1 MSVLTERSD
10 DKSYLSDSDSDD
22 DISRVEKARSK
33 SPVLNYSSDNYSDEL
48 SDKDSLAPSSVVRTT
63 RKSTR
68 TSARNS
74 LQNSAGNS
82 RYSSQLSRNSTR
94 NNSERASQMNSAP
107 VSAENSKR
115 QISIAESNLTSRDS
129 STSLSDASSIASHD
143 DSLSPERAPTHT
155 IHKSSHTHE
164 VPMVAQGTATT
175 SNSLRRSKLNSAR
188 STNHR
193 PDSQARDANLERRKM
208 TTPYGHVLS
217 KNGYIM
223 VSKLKS
229 SRSGYTHRGY
239 PNQKVDPIT
248 ARILSANQKRR
259 AIAGNQA
266 GEIKKK
272 NMQLYEEIKSLRI
285 LCRNQEKSL
294 KQYESTQSA
303 LPRVLQNFE
312 HDKALLKERLR
323 KVKENEKRLER
334 EKKRL
339 DIENE
344 KNQKKLKELNNI
356 IQTKNLDERWNLQQR
371 LELAERVAAENADAV
386 NHVNRKFELEQA
398 ALERQ
403 LKKEIRRRTKAE
415 QENDRNKEE
424 LQNIQEKLTEKEKQL
439 NYSNIYIQRQNKK
452 SKQKRSSSLALPA
465 PPQEE
470 SEVDLN
476 ATGDNVVPNCNP
488 IVEFAI
494 ERVVSREQSRP
505 QSKAVSR
512 VQEVVPRRAASS
524 TFLTDIV
531 ETNESD
537 PPVANLND
545 FNFQE
550 ELSTGAPFMA
560 DASPAP
566 IKEEPILDQ
575 EKISTPR
582 DPTPEPAPIK
592 MQEAPPSPP
601 KPEQSA
607 DALLDEMLFGSKVE
621 EKKATPPQSPTLFDM
636 NDKPKLSSQDSV
648 PEFDFG
654 PTKKTSKDSILAQL
668 RDLHGNDDSPSNQKP
683 KMNFNIFDSAP
694 KIDPK
699 EAPKSKEDELD
710 ELLNFGSKNQ
720 SSSMSI
726 KRSDPKVYDFSEP
739 INNLHEGKA
748 SSGKDFRSPT
758 KKENLIDNLF
768 GGTGMKQSSLI

>member
-10 DKSYLSDSDSDD
+10 DKSYLSDTDSDD
-22 DISRVEKARSK
+22 DVSRVEKARSK
-33 SPVLNYSSDNYSDEL
+33 SPVLNYSSDNYSDDL
-48 SDKDSLAPSSVVRTT
+48 SDKDSLAPSSVMRTT

-68 TSARNS
+68 TSARTSARNSARDS

-94 NNSERASQMNSAP
+94 NNSERASQMNSA
-107 VSAENSKR
+107 
-115 QISIAESNLTSRDS
+115 
-129 STSLSDASSIASHD
+129 
-143 DSLSPERAPTHT
+143 
-155 IHKSSHTHE
+155 
-164 VPMVAQGTATT
+164 
-175 SNSLRRSKLNSAR
+175 
-188 STNHR
+188 
-193 PDSQARDANLERRKM
+193 
-208 TTPYGHVLS
+208 
-217 KNGYIM
+217 

-229 SRSGYTHRGY
+229 SRSGYSHRGY

-371 LELAERVAAENADAV
+371 LEMAERVAAENVEKA

-424 LQNIQEKLTEKEKQL
+424 LRNIQEKLTEKEKQL

-465 PPQEE
+465 PPKEE
-470 SEVDLN
+470 PAVDLN
-476 ATGDNVVPNCNP
+476 ATDE
-488 IVEFAI
+488 I
-494 ERVVSREQSRP
+494 
-505 QSKAVSR
+505 
-512 VQEVVPRRAASS
+512 S
-524 TFLTDIV
+524 T
-531 ETNESD
+531 S
-537 PPVANLND
+537 
-545 FNFQE
+545 
-550 ELSTGAPFMA
+550 GAPFMTS
-560 DASPAP
+560 ASPAP
-566 IKEEPILDQ
+566 IKEEPIVEP

-582 DPTPEPAPIK
+582 DPTPEPEPIK
-592 MQEAPPSPP
+592 IEPVAPPTPP
-601 KPEQSA
+601 KPEKSA

-621 EKKATPPQSPTLFDM
+621 EKKAIPPQSPTLFDM
-636 NDKPKLSSQDSV
+636 DDKPKLSSQDSV

-668 RDLHGNDDSPSNQKP
+668 RDLHGNNDSPSNEKP

-710 ELLNFGSKNQ
+710 ELLNLGSKKQ
-720 SSSMSI
+720 SNMASTMSI

-768 GGTGMKQSSLI
+768 GGTDTFDDLEEVY

>member
-1 MSVLTERSD
+1 
-10 DKSYLSDSDSDD
+10 
-22 DISRVEKARSK
+22 
-33 SPVLNYSSDNYSDEL
+33 
-48 SDKDSLAPSSVVRTT
+48 
-63 RKSTR
+63 
-68 TSARNS
+68 
-74 LQNSAGNS
+74 
-82 RYSSQLSRNSTR
+82 
-94 NNSERASQMNSAP
+94 MNSAP

-129 STSLSDASSIASHD
+129 STSLSDASSIASRD
-143 DSLSPERAPTHT
+143 DSLSHERAPTHT
-155 IHKSSHTHE
+155 IHKASPTHE

-175 SNSLRRSKLNSAR
+175 SNSLRKSKLNSAR

-229 SRSGYTHRGY
+229 SRSGYSHRGY
-239 PNQKVDPIT
+239 PGQKVDPIT

-272 NMQLYEEIKSLRI
+272 NIQLYEEIKSLRI

-323 KVKENEKRLER
+323 KVKESEKRLER

-371 LELAERVAAENADAV
+371 LEVAERAAAENAEKA

-424 LQNIQEKLTEKEKQL
+424 LRNIQEKLTEKEKQL

-452 SKQKRSSSLALPA
+452 SKQKRSTSLALPA
-465 PPQEE
+465 PPREE
-470 SEVDLN
+470 PEVDLN
-476 ATGDNVVPNCNP
+476 ATGDNVVPNGNS
-488 IVEFAI
+488 IVEIAI
-494 ERVVSREQSRP
+494 ERVASREQSRP
-505 QSKAVSR
+505 QSKEVSR
-512 VQEVVPRRAASS
+512 VQEVGLRTAASS

-531 ETNESD
+531 ETNESE

-550 ELSTGAPFMA
+550 EISTGAPFVS
-560 DASPAP
+560 ASPMP
-566 IKEEPILDQ
+566 VKEEPIVEP

-582 DPTPEPAPIK
+582 DPTPEPEPIK
-592 MQEAPPSPP
+592 MPEAPPSPP
-601 KPEQSA
+601 KPEKSA

-621 EKKATPPQSPTLFDM
+621 EKKAIPPQSPTLFDM
-636 NDKPKLSSQDSV
+636 DEKPKLLSKDDSV

-654 PTKKTSKDSILAQL
+654 PTRKTPKDSILAQL
-668 RDLHGNDDSPSNQKP
+668 RDLHGNNDSPSNEKP
-683 KMNFNIFDSAP
+683 KMNFNILDSAPP

-710 ELLNFGSKNQ
+710 ELLNFGSSKKQ
-720 SSSMSI
+720 SSMGGSSTMTI

-768 GGTGMKQSSLI
+768 GGTGMKQASLI

>member
-1 MSVLTERSD
+1 
-10 DKSYLSDSDSDD
+10 
-22 DISRVEKARSK
+22 
-33 SPVLNYSSDNYSDEL
+33 
-48 SDKDSLAPSSVVRTT
+48 
-63 RKSTR
+63 
-68 TSARNS
+68 
-74 LQNSAGNS
+74 
-82 RYSSQLSRNSTR
+82 
-94 NNSERASQMNSAP
+94 MNSAP

-129 STSLSDASSIASHD
+129 STSLSDASSIASRD

-155 IHKSSHTHE
+155 IHKASPTHE

-175 SNSLRRSKLNSAR
+175 SNSLRKSKLNSAR

-229 SRSGYTHRGY
+229 SRSGYSHRGY

-371 LELAERVAAENADAV
+371 LEVAERAAAENAEKA

-424 LQNIQEKLTEKEKQL
+424 LRNIQEKLTEKEKQL

-465 PPQEE
+465 PPKEE
-470 SEVDLN
+470 PAVDLN
-476 ATGDNVVPNCNP
+476 ATDE
-488 IVEFAI
+488 I
-494 ERVVSREQSRP
+494 
-505 QSKAVSR
+505 
-512 VQEVVPRRAASS
+512 S
-524 TFLTDIV
+524 T
-531 ETNESD
+531 S
-537 PPVANLND
+537 
-545 FNFQE
+545 
-550 ELSTGAPFMA
+550 GAPFMTS
-560 DASPAP
+560 ASPAP
-566 IKEEPILDQ
+566 IKEEPIVEP

-582 DPTPEPAPIK
+582 DPTPG
-592 MQEAPPSPP
+592 
-601 KPEQSA
+601 QSQSK
-607 DALLDEMLFGSKVE
+607 LSQSLHLRLQSQKRVLMLFWTKCYLDPKSRR
-621 EKKATPPQSPTLFDM
+621 KKQSHLNLRLFSIWTTSQ
-636 NDKPKLSSQDSV
+636 NFHHKILSPNLILVQRKKLQKIQ
-648 PEFDFG
+648 FW
-654 PTKKTSKDSILAQL
+654 
-668 RDLHGNDDSPSNQKP
+668 PSCEICMETMIRHPMKNQK
-683 KMNFNIFDSAP
+683 
-694 KIDPK
+694 
-699 EAPKSKEDELD
+699 
-710 ELLNFGSKNQ
+710 
-720 SSSMSI
+720 
-726 KRSDPKVYDFSEP
+726 
-739 INNLHEGKA
+739 
-748 SSGKDFRSPT
+748 
-758 KKENLIDNLF
+758 
-768 GGTGMKQSSLI
+768 

>member
-1 MSVLTERSD
+1 M
-10 DKSYLSDSDSDD
+10 
-22 DISRVEKARSK
+22 
-33 SPVLNYSSDNYSDEL
+33 
-48 SDKDSLAPSSVVRTT
+48 
-63 RKSTR
+63 
-68 TSARNS
+68 
-74 LQNSAGNS
+74 G
-82 RYSSQLSRNSTR
+82 
-94 NNSERASQMNSAP
+94 
-107 VSAENSKR
+107 
-115 QISIAESNLTSRDS
+115 
-129 STSLSDASSIASHD
+129 
-143 DSLSPERAPTHT
+143 
-155 IHKSSHTHE
+155 
-164 VPMVAQGTATT
+164 
-175 SNSLRRSKLNSAR
+175 
-188 STNHR
+188 
-193 PDSQARDANLERRKM
+193 DSQARDANLERRKM

-229 SRSGYTHRGY
+229 SRSGYSHRGY

-334 EKKRL
+334 GKKRL

-371 LELAERVAAENADAV
+371 LELAERVAAENVEKA

-439 NYSNIYIQRQNKK
+439 NYSNIYIQRQSKK
-452 SKQKRSSSLALPA
+452 SKQKRSTSLALPA
-465 PPQEE
+465 PPIQEP
-470 SEVDLN
+470 EVDLN
-476 ATGDNVVPNCNP
+476 ATE
-488 IVEFAI
+488 EFHA
-494 ERVVSREQSRP
+494 
-505 QSKAVSR
+505 
-512 VQEVVPRRAASS
+512 
-524 TFLTDIV
+524 
-531 ETNESD
+531 
-537 PPVANLND
+537 
-545 FNFQE
+545 
-550 ELSTGAPFMA
+550 TGAPFVS
-560 DASPAP
+560 ASPMP
-566 IKEEPILDQ
+566 LKEEPVVEP
-575 EKISTPR
+575 EKIPTPR
-582 DPTPEPAPIK
+582 DPTPDPEPIK
-592 MQEAPPSPP
+592 MPEAAPPSPP
-601 KPEQSA
+601 KPEKTA

-621 EKKATPPQSPTLFDM
+621 EKKAIPPQSPTLFDM
-636 NDKPKLSSQDSV
+636 DDKPKLSSQDSV

-668 RDLHGNDDSPSNQKP
+668 RDLHGNNDSPSNEKP

-710 ELLNFGSKNQ
+710 ELLNLGSKKQ
-720 SSSMSI
+720 SNMASTMSI

-768 GGTGMKQSSLI
+768 GGTGMKQPSLI

>member
-1 MSVLTERSD
+1 
-10 DKSYLSDSDSDD
+10 
-22 DISRVEKARSK
+22 
-33 SPVLNYSSDNYSDEL
+33 
-48 SDKDSLAPSSVVRTT
+48 
-63 RKSTR
+63 
-68 TSARNS
+68 
-74 LQNSAGNS
+74 
-82 RYSSQLSRNSTR
+82 
-94 NNSERASQMNSAP
+94 MNSAP

-129 STSLSDASSIASHD
+129 STSLSDASSIASRD

-155 IHKSSHTHE
+155 IHKASPTHE

-175 SNSLRRSKLNSAR
+175 SNSLRKSKLNSAR

-229 SRSGYTHRGY
+229 SRSGYSHRGY
-239 PNQKVDPIT
+239 QKVDPIT

-371 LELAERVAAENADAV
+371 LELAERVAAENVEKA

-424 LQNIQEKLTEKEKQL
+424 LRNIQEKLTEKEKQL

-465 PPQEE
+465 PPKEE
-470 SEVDLN
+470 PEVDLN
-476 ATGDNVVPNCNP
+476 ATGDNVVPNCNS
-488 IVEFAI
+488 IVEIAI
-494 ERVVSREQSRP
+494 ERVASREQSRP
-505 QSKAVSR
+505 QSKDVSR
-512 VQEVVPRRAASS
+512 VSEVGARRAASS

-531 ETNESD
+531 ETNESE

-545 FNFQE
+545 FNFQDE
-550 ELSTGAPFMA
+550 ISTSGAPFMTS
-560 DASPAP
+560 ASPAP
-566 IKEEPILDQ
+566 IKEEPIVEP

-582 DPTPEPAPIK
+582 DPTPEPEPIK
-592 MQEAPPSPP
+592 MPEAAPPSPP
-601 KPEQSA
+601 KPEKSA

-621 EKKATPPQSPTLFDM
+621 EKKAIPPQSPTLFDM
-636 NDKPKLSSQDSV
+636 DDKPKLSSQDSV

-668 RDLHGNDDSPSNQKP
+668 RDLHGNNDSPSNEKP

-710 ELLNFGSKNQ
+710 ELLNLGSKKQ
-720 SSSMSI
+720 SNMASTMSI

-768 GGTGMKQSSLI
+768 GGTDTFDDLEEVY

>member
-1 MSVLTERSD
+1 
-10 DKSYLSDSDSDD
+10 
-22 DISRVEKARSK
+22 
-33 SPVLNYSSDNYSDEL
+33 
-48 SDKDSLAPSSVVRTT
+48 
-63 RKSTR
+63 
-68 TSARNS
+68 
-74 LQNSAGNS
+74 
-82 RYSSQLSRNSTR
+82 
-94 NNSERASQMNSAP
+94 MNSAP

-129 STSLSDASSIASHD
+129 STSLSDASSIASRD
-143 DSLSPERAPTHT
+143 FSSPERAPTQT
-155 IHKSSHTHE
+155 IHKASSPTHE

-175 SNSLRRSKLNSAR
+175 SNSVRKSKLNSAR

-193 PDSQARDANLERRKM
+193 LDSQARDANLERRKM

-229 SRSGYTHRGY
+229 SRSGYSHRGY
-239 PNQKVDPIT
+239 PGQKVDPIT

-272 NMQLYEEIKSLRI
+272 NIQLYEEIKSLRI

-323 KVKENEKRLER
+323 KVKESEKRLER

-371 LELAERVAAENADAV
+371 LEVAERVAAENAEKA

-415 QENDRNKEE
+415 HENDRNKEE
-424 LQNIQEKLTEKEKQL
+424 LRNIQEKLTEKEKQL

-452 SKQKRSSSLALPA
+452 SKQKRSTSLALPA
-465 PPQEE
+465 PPKEE
-470 SEVDLN
+470 TEVDLN
-476 ATGDNVVPNCNP
+476 ATGDNLVPHGNS
-488 IVEFAI
+488 IVEIAI
-494 ERVVSREQSRP
+494 ERVASREQSRP
-505 QSKAVSR
+505 QSKEVSR
-512 VQEVVPRRAASS
+512 VQEVGLRTAASS

-531 ETNESD
+531 ETNESE

-550 ELSTGAPFMA
+550 EISTGAPFVS
-560 DASPAP
+560 ASPMP
-566 IKEEPILDQ
+566 VKEEPIREP

-582 DPTPEPAPIK
+582 DPTPEPEPIK
-592 MQEAPPSPP
+592 MPDAVPPTPP
-601 KPEQSA
+601 KPEKTA

-636 NDKPKLSSQDSV
+636 DDKPKLVTDDSV

-668 RDLHGNDDSPSNQKP
+668 RDLHGNNNKAPTTEKP
-683 KMNFNIFDSAP
+683 KMNFNIFDSAPP

-710 ELLNFGSKNQ
+710 ELLNLGSKNK
-720 SSSMSI
+720 SMGQNMGV
-726 KRSDPKVYDFSEP
+726 KRSDPIVYNFSEP

-768 GGTGMKQSSLI
+768 GGTGMKQASLI